1 MSTDDARVRPSAPA
15 PRPIALLSPPW
26 PLYTR
31 PSIQLGALKAVIRSR
46 FPDVAVTAHHVYLNI
61 AAAIGYTR
69 YHGIS
74 ERTWLAETVYGAMLY
89 PEKRPGMARLFRSEA
104 AGNRLLRRTD
114 FTQLVSQ
121 VQAATEQWLSAR
133 DWLRFRMVGVSSVL
147 CQLTAGLYFIRR
159 LRELHPGLTIVAG
172 GAAYNQESAAAALA
186 LFPEI
191 DAVVCG
197 EGELPL
203 CHLVQHHVVEG
214 LRLAE
219 VPPAGGIVRRDAPD
233 ADTSGRGF
241 YQLENLDHLPV
252 PDFDDYFATLAELG
266 PAERFFPTLPVEV
279 SRGCWWQR
287 AGTTAAAGGCEFCN
301 LNLQWR
307 GYRSKSAGRA
317 VSEIDQLTR
326 RHRLLAVAVMD
337 NVLPKGSTA
346 ELLRG
351 LAALN
356 RDLSIFAEI
365 RATTPLSELRLM
377 LPAGLRRVQVGIE
390 ALSTRLL
397 RKLRKGTTAIQNL
410 EIMKHCEALGIVNLS
425 NLILHFPASDEAD
438 VAETLHAME
447 FSGPFRP
454 PKAVNFWLGLGSPA
468 WRHADTHGLRQV
480 GNHPHWARI
489 FPSPIFRR
497 LPFMTQAYQGGAA
510 RQRRL
515 WRPVRDRLRQWANA
529 YDDRHRGTP
538 TEPILSYRDGGDFMI
553 IRERRPGGDAAT
565 HRLEGSSRQIYLFC
579 NHHRS
584 RPRIIANFNALPAD
598 KITSFL
604 RMMTAQKLMFC
615 ENDQF
620 LSLAV
625 PVRMP
630 D

>member
-46 FPDVAVTAHHVYLNI
+46 FPEVAVAAQHVYLNI
-61 AAAIGYTR
+61 AASIGYAR

-89 PEKRPGMARLFRSEA
+89 PQKRPGMARLFRSEA
-104 AGNRLLRRTD
+104 AGSRLLRRAD
-114 FTQLVSQ
+114 FAQLVSQ
-121 VQAATEQWLSAR
+121 VQAATEQWLAAQ
-133 DWLRFRMVGVSSVL
+133 DWRRFRMVGVSSVL

-159 LRELHPGLTIVAG
+159 LRELNPELTIVAG
-172 GAAYNQESAAAALA
+172 GAAYNQQSAAAALA

-203 CHLVQHHVVEG
+203 CHLVEHHVVQG

-219 VPPAGGIVRRDAPD
+219 VPPAGGVVRRDGPTPGA
-233 ADTSGRGF
+233 SGRGF

-252 PDFDDYFATLAELG
+252 PDFDDYFATLAELS
-266 PAERFFPTLPVEV
+266 PAQRFFPTLPVEV

-287 AGTTAAAGGCEFCN
+287 ADTDAQEAGCEFCN

-307 GYRSKSAGRA
+307 GYRCKSPGRA

-326 RHRLLAVAVMD
+326 RHRLLAVAFMD
-337 NVLPKGSTA
+337 NVLPKDSTA

-351 LAALN
+351 LAALD

-365 RATTPLSELRLM
+365 RATTPLSELRRM
-377 LPAGLRRVQVGIE
+377 PPAGMRRVQVGIE

-425 NLILHFPASDEAD
+425 NLILDFPASDEAD

-447 FSGPFRP
+447 FAGSFRP
-454 PKAVNFWLGLGSPA
+454 PKPVSFWLGLGSPA
-468 WRHADTHGLRQV
+468 WRHAEAHGLRQV

-489 FPSPIFRR
+489 FPPRVFRR
-497 LPFMTQAYQGGAA
+497 LPFVIQAYRDGAG

-515 WRPVRDRLRQWANA
+515 WRPVRARLRQWAQA
-529 YDDRHRGTP
+529 YDDLHRGAP
-538 TEPILSYRDGGDFMI
+538 AEPILSYRDGGDFLI
-553 IRERRPGGDAAT
+553 LRERRADGDAAT
-565 HRLEGSSRQIYLFC
+565 HRLEGSSRRIYLFC
-579 NHHRS
+579 SHHRPLQ
-584 RPRIIANFNALPAD
+584 RVIANFASLPAD

-615 ENDQF
+615 EDDQF

-625 PVRMP
+625 PVRMQ

>member
-1 MSTDDARVRPSAPA
+1 MRNRVAPSA

-31 PSIQLGALKAVIRSR
+31 PSVQLGALKAVIRSR
-46 FPDVAVTAHHVYLNI
+46 FPLVAVAAHHAYLNL
-61 AAAIGYTR
+61 AASIGYAL
-69 YHGIS
+69 YHDIS
-74 ERTWLAETVYGAMLY
+74 ERTWLAETVYGALLY

-104 AGNRLLRRTD
+104 AGNRRLRGTD
-114 FTQLVSQ
+114 FTRLTAQ
-121 VQAATEQWLSAR
+121 VQAATEQWLSAI
-133 DWLRFRMVGVSSVL
+133 DWRPFRLVGVTSVL

-172 GAAYNQESAAAALA
+172 GAAFNHQSAAAALE
-186 LFPEI
+186 LFPEL

-214 LRLAE
+214 LPLAE
-219 VPPAGGIVRRDAPD
+219 IPPAGGIVRGGDP
-233 ADTSGRGF
+233 ADSMSERGF

-252 PDFDDYFATLAELG
+252 PDFDDYFATLAKLT
-266 PAERFFPTLPVEV
+266 PAQRFFPTLPVEV

-287 AGTTAAAGGCEFCN
+287 ERGTGAEGGCEFCN
-301 LNLQWR
+301 LNLQWK

-326 RHRLLAVAVMD
+326 RHRLLSIAVMD
-337 NVLPKGSTA
+337 NVLPRNSTA

-365 RATTPLSELRLM
+365 RATTPLSELKLM
-377 LPAGLRRVQVGIE
+377 ASAGMRRVQVGIE

-410 EIMKHCEALGIVNLS
+410 EIMKHCEALGIINLS
-425 NLILHFPASDEAD
+425 NLILDFPASDDAD
-438 VAETLHAME
+438 VAETLHVME
-447 FSGPFRP
+447 FALPLRP
-454 PKAVNFWLGLGSPA
+454 PKPVSFWLGLGSPA
-468 WRHADTHGLRQV
+468 WRHAEAHGLRHI

-489 FPSPIFRR
+489 FPSRIFRR
-497 LPFMTQAYQGGAA
+497 LPFMIQAYRGVAG

-515 WRPVRDRLRQWANA
+515 WQPVRDRLRTWTKTFN
-529 YDDRHRGTP
+529 DLRRGTAA
-538 TEPILSYRDGGDFMI
+538 EPILSYRDGGDFLI
-553 IRERRPGGDAAT
+553 IRERRTDGAAAT
-565 HRLEGSSRQIYLFC
+565 HRLEGASRRIYLFC
-579 NHHRS
+579 GHHRS
-584 RPRIIANFNALPAD
+584 RQRILAAFSDLPAD
-598 KITSFL
+598 RITAFL
-604 RMMTAQKLMFC
+604 RMMTDQKLMFS
-615 ENDQF
+615 ENDRF

-625 PVRMP
+625 PVRMA